1 MQQAL
6 SGRQLQ
12 AHHAPVRQQALACSH
27 ISRTS
32 RKRLRVAAAASTE
45 TAPDALRDD
54 ELSDEKKEISKLLN
68 RPYKYG
74 FKTYI
79 ESETFPKGLNEDV
92 VRAISAKKGEPDWML
107 EFRLKAFRKWL
118 TMEEPDWSDNKYPR
132 IDYQNISY
140 YSEPKM
146 KEKKASLDEVD
157 PELLRTF
164 DKLVS
169 HCPAWWGSNWDST
182 GFISSL
188 HPGNGSRVPKYW
200 HWTLLS
206 HCCCC
211 RCSPV

>member
-1 MQQAL
+1 MHQAL
-6 SGRQLQ
+6 CHTHLLQ
-12 AHHAPVRQQALACSH
+12 PAVPTLRQQQPLACSPLT
-27 ISRTS
+27 RTA

-45 TAPDALRDD
+45 AAAGEAVQE
-54 ELSDEKKEISKLLN
+54 ELSDEKQEISKLLN

-79 ESETFPKGLNEDV
+79 ESETFPKGLDEDV
-92 VRAISAKKGEPDWML
+92 VRAISAKKGEPDWLL

-118 TMEEPDWSDNKYPR
+118 TMEEPDWSDNRYPK
-132 IDYQNISY
+132 IDYQNVSY

-169 HCPAWWGSNWDST
+169 SCWGPIGAVACQRGCDSCTCSCMWRSSSCHMPA
-182 GFISSL
+182 
-188 HPGNGSRVPKYW
+188 R
-200 HWTLLS
+200 
-206 HCCCC
+206 
-211 RCSPV
+211 